1 MSSDAPVSA
10 AATQAASVVEVQGLG
25 KCYHIYG
32 SPRAR
37 IKQLVSP
44 ITGKNYYRP
53 FWALRNISFEVKP
66 GQTVGIM
73 GANGSGKSTLLQLIA
88 GILTP
93 TEGKLSVRGR
103 VAALLELGAGFNP
116 EFTGRENVYM
126 NAAILGFSAKEIED
140 RFEAIVKFADIG
152 EFIDRPVKTYSS
164 GMFVRLA
171 FSVAVNVEPE
181 VLIVDEAL
189 AVGDIK
195 FQARCFRKFEE
206 FQSSGKTIL
215 FVSHSTEH
223 IVRHCSHAILLHQ
236 GGMLAQGEPRD
247 ISNRYMDLIF
257 GAQGG
262 SEQATPRSEPEKVN
276 SNEPV
281 VSTMSHG
288 PDALETLLNPET
300 PPLFENRSGYN
311 HLEYR
316 WGDGS
321 VSILDYLMQT
331 SLGYDINRGDSGD
344 TIHLYVKV
352 RFDRDIPKPIFGL
365 YIKSPDGVTIF
376 GTNSRQWDG
385 KFSYDPA
392 TEGETRIVHFQF
404 QALLNSGNY
413 LLSLGVA
420 AEVEGDVVPLDR
432 RYDSIVLHIKSP
444 GHSYGI
450 VTLPAE
456 VSYLKGS

>member
-1 MSSDAPVSA
+1 MSSEPALADANVP
-10 AATQAASVVEVQGLG
+10 SVVQINDVG
-25 KCYHIYG
+25 KCYHIYP

-44 ITGKNYYRP
+44 ITRKNYYRP

-93 TEGKLSVRGR
+93 TEGKVAVRGR

-152 EFIDRPVKTYSS
+152 DFIDRPVKTYSS

-171 FSVAVNVEPE
+171 FSVAVNVDPE

-206 FQSSGKTIL
+206 FQSSGRTIL

-257 GAQGG
+257 GAQASG
-262 SEQATPRSEPEKVN
+262 SEKETPRSEAKASSE
-276 SNEPV
+276 EIV
-281 VSTMSHG
+281 VSTMSHEG
-288 PDALETLLNPET
+288 DALETLLDPKT
-300 PPLFENRSGYN
+300 PPLFEKRSGYN

-316 WGDGS
+316 WGDGT
-321 VSILDYLMQT
+321 VSILDYLLQT
-331 SLGYDINRGDSGD
+331 PIGFDINRTDSGD
-344 TIHLYVKV
+344 TVHLYVKV

-365 YIKSPDGVTIF
+365 FLKSPDGVTIF

-385 KFSYDPA
+385 KYSYEAASD
-392 TEGETRIVHFQF
+392 GETRIVHFEF

-420 AEVEGDVVPLDR
+420 ADVDGEVVPLDR
-432 RYDSIVLHIKSP
+432 RYDSIALHVKSP
-444 GHSYGI
+444 GHSFGI
-450 VTLPAE
+450 ATFPTRVEYVKLR
-456 VSYLKGS
+456 G